1 MIPVNTRSEHCDIAR
16 EMVLFVNHLT
26 SHVQQLTVIIPVE
39 LILVH

>member
-1 MIPVNTRSEHCDIAR
+1 
-16 EMVLFVNHLT
+16 MVLFVNHLT